1 MKEVHLIC
9 NAHIDPIWQWDWQ
22 EGAGVV
28 LSTFRSAVNLARDF
42 DYIFCHNEATVY
54 KYVEEYDPALFEEIR
69 ALIKAGK
76 WHIMGGWYLQP
87 DCNMPSGESMT
98 RQVLEGKRYFES
110 RFGVSPTTAINF
122 DSFGHS
128 RGLVQIIAKCGQ
140 DSYICCRPDSYA
152 CPEPA
157 RQFIWQGFDGSRI
170 KVMRAFDGGYS
181 SPMGNS
187 LNAIISKANAQP
199 EDTTLVLWGV
209 GNHGGGPSRKDLA
222 DIRDYMKEG
231 DELYLIHST
240 PEKFFASI
248 DPTAVYDRSLRISM
262 PGCYTSM
269 GKIKR
274 KHIQLENELYVA
286 EKMMSAA
293 CISGALSEYPEDAF
307 HTITEDLLN
316 AEFHDVLPGSCIQS
330 GEDNGLKLL
339 DHGLLEAE
347 RLKTRAF
354 FALCADQPVAAEGE
368 YPVLVY
374 NPTAQH
380 IRENVEFELM
390 LADQNWTDS
399 VTEITVKDADGNVV
413 PSQRVKEESNL
424 NLDWRKRVTFM
435 ADVPPMSMRRY
446 GAYARVTDRKQTPRT
461 DDLVFDNGRKR
472 VVIDRATGLL
482 SSFCLDGTEYVKDG
496 FSLCM
501 FDDNPDPWAMQPFQL
516 ARLGTGE
523 RAFVLMSEPDGV
535 FAGLAPISVIE
546 DGDIYLGVEAF
557 FKCDNTR
564 ARVLYKIYKNNDL
577 VDVDVTL
584 FLGDIDCFVK
594 LKVPFMQ
601 GGELL
606 GQTLFGT
613 ETLYTDARENVSQ
626 RFIAMQH
633 EGGLCTTLLN
643 NCLYGSHFEN
653 GALYLSLC
661 RGVSYCA
668 HPIPG
673 REIIPTDRFI
683 KKIDQGESAYSF
695 RLGVFDRDDLENAA
709 QRFNHKPYT
718 LNTFPTG
725 SAHPPIKPFSI
736 ALGNDAIS
744 LVTLKGADGETDAF
758 ILRLF
763 NNTPDQR
770 DAELALCNAT
780 LPLCYGPYEVKTV
793 IYKNGTL
800 TEADGLLI

>member
-1 MKEVHLIC
+1 MKQVHLIC

-42 DYIFCHNEATVY
+42 DYIFCHNEAAIY

-69 ALIKAGK
+69 ALVKTGK

-87 DCNMPSGESMT
+87 DCNMPSGESLV
-98 RQVLEGKRYFES
+98 RQVLEGKRYFS
-110 RFGVSPTTAINF
+110 DRFGIFPTTAINF

-152 CPEPA
+152 CPLPP
-157 RQFIWQGFDGSRI
+157 RQFFWEGFDGSRI
-170 KVMRAFDGGYS
+170 KVMRAYDGGYS
-181 SPMGNS
+181 SPMGKS
-187 LNAIISKANAQP
+187 LDSIVSKATMQP
-199 EDTTLVLWGV
+199 EDTVCVLWGV
-209 GNHGGGPSRKDLA
+209 GNHGGGPSRKDLT
-222 DIRDYMKEG
+222 DIQSYMQQG
-231 DELYLIHST
+231 DSLYLIHST
-240 PEKFFASI
+240 PEQFFANI
-248 DPTAVYDRSLRISM
+248 QPTEVFDSSLRISM

-274 KHIQLENELYVA
+274 KHVQLENELYVA
-286 EKMMSAA
+286 EKMLSAA
-293 CISGALSEYPEDAF
+293 CISGALDEYPEQKL
-307 HTITEDLLN
+307 HEITQDLLN

-354 FALCADQPVAAEGE
+354 FAMVLDQPVAAEGE

-380 IRENVEFELM
+380 ICENVEFELM

-399 VTEITVKDADGNVV
+399 VTEIIVKDAQGNVV
-413 PSQRVKEESNL
+413 PSQRIKEESNL
-424 NLDWRKRVTFM
+424 NLDWRKRVIFK

-446 GAYARVTDRKQTPRT
+446 GAYAKVTERTEKQVRE
-461 DDLVFDNGRKR
+461 DLIFDNGHKR

-482 SSFCLDGTEYVKDG
+482 SSFCLDGVEYVKDG
-496 FSLCM
+496 FGLCM
-501 FDDNPDPWAMQPFQL
+501 FDDNPDPWAMLPFQL
-516 ARLGTGE
+516 PRLGTGE
-523 RAFVLMSEPDGV
+523 RPFTLMQKPDGV
-535 FAGLAPISVIE
+535 FSGLSPISIIE
-546 DGDIYLGVEAF
+546 DGDVYLGVEALF
-557 FKCDNTR
+557 ICDNTR

-577 VDVDVTL
+577 VDVDVSL
-584 FLGDIDCFVK
+584 FLGDVDCFVK
-594 LKVPFMQ
+594 LKVPFTAQ
-601 GGELL
+601 GKLI
-606 GQTLFGT
+606 GQTVFGT
-613 ETLYTDARENVSQ
+613 EELYMDARENVSQ
-626 RFIAMQH
+626 RFIALDH
-633 EGGLCTTLLN
+633 GDHCTAVLN

-653 GALYLSLC
+653 NALYLSLV

-683 KKIDQGESAYSF
+683 KKIDQGESNYSF
-695 RLGVFDRDDLENAA
+695 RLGIFARDQLENAA
-709 QRFNHKPYT
+709 QRFNHKPYVF
-718 LNTFPTG
+718 NTFPTG
-725 SAHPPIKPFSI
+725 SAHAPIKPFEI
-736 ALGNDAIS
+736 NVGNDAIS
-744 LVTLKGADGETDAF
+744 LVTLKGADQDQGAF

-763 NNTPDQR
+763 NNTPS
-770 DAELALCNAT
+770 AKAAT
-780 LPLCYGPYEVKTV
+780 LTLCGASLPLSYTPYEVKTV

-800 TEADGLLI
+800 TESAQMII

>member
-1 MKEVHLIC
+1 MKQVHLIC

-22 EGAGVV
+22 EGVGVV
-28 LSTFRSAVNLARDF
+28 LSTFRSAVNLAHDF

-69 ALIKAGK
+69 ALVKTGK
-76 WHIMGGWYLQP
+76 WHVMGGWYLQP
-87 DCNMPSGESMT
+87 DCNMPSGESIT
-98 RQVLEGKRYFES
+98 RQILEGKRYFES
-110 RFGVSPTTAINF
+110 RFGITPTTAINF

-152 CPEPA
+152 CPQPA
-157 RQFIWQGFDGSRI
+157 RQFVWEGFDGSRI
-170 KVMRAFDGGYS
+170 KVMRAYDGGYGT
-181 SPMGNS
+181 PMGKS
-187 LNAIISKANAQP
+187 LDAIISKATAQP
-199 EDTTLVLWGV
+199 EDTVCVLWGV

-222 DIRDYMKEG
+222 DIQHYMAKG
-231 DELYLIHST
+231 DSLYLIHST
-240 PEKFFASI
+240 PEKFFAEI
-248 DPTAVYDRSLRISM
+248 HPTEIWRDSLRISM

-274 KHIQLENELYVA
+274 KHVMLENELYVA

-307 HTITEDLLN
+307 HIITEDLLS

-354 FALCADQPVAAEGE
+354 FALAADQPIAAEGE
-368 YPVLVY
+368 YPILVY

-380 IRENVEFELM
+380 VHENVCFELM

-399 VTEITVKDADGNVV
+399 VTEITIKDTDGNPV

-424 NLDWRKRVTFM
+424 NLDWRKRVIFM
-435 ADVPPMSMRRY
+435 ADVPPMSIRRY
-446 GAYARVTDRKQTPRT
+446 GAYARVTENKPAKKT
-461 DDLVFDNGRKR
+461 DDLVFDNGHKR
-472 VVIDRATGLL
+472 VVIDRRTGLL
-482 SSFCLDGTEYVKDG
+482 CSFCLDGKEYVKDAFG
-496 FSLCM
+496 LCM
-501 FDDNPDPWAMQPFQL
+501 FDDNPDPWAMLPFQL

-523 RAFVLMSEPDGV
+523 RPFALMQTPDGV
-535 FAGLAPISVIE
+535 FSGLSPISVIE
-546 DGDIYLGVEAF
+546 DGDIYLGVEALF
-557 FKCDNTR
+557 GCENTR

-584 FLGDIDCFVK
+584 FMGDIDRFVK
-594 LKVPFMQ
+594 LKIPFAN

-606 GQTLFGT
+606 GQTVFGT
-613 ETLYTDARENVSQ
+613 EPLYTDARENVSQ

-633 EGGLCTTLLN
+633 ADGNCTALIN
-643 NCLYGSHFEN
+643 SCLYGSHFEN

-683 KKIDQGESAYSF
+683 KKIDQGENAYSF
-695 RLGVFDRDDLENAA
+695 RLGVFGRDTLENAA
-709 QRFNHKPYT
+709 QCFNHKPFAF
-718 LNTFPTG
+718 NVFPTG
-725 SAHPPIKPFSI
+725 SAHPAIKPFAI
-736 ALGNDAIS
+736 DVGDGAIS
-744 LVTLKGADGETDAF
+744 LVTLKGADGDKDAF

-763 NNTPDQR
+763 NNTPDAR
-770 DAELALCNAT
+770 SAT
-780 LPLCYGPYEVKTV
+780 LTLCDSSLPLTYVPYEVKTV
-793 IYKNGTL
+793 IYKHGTL
-800 TEADGLLI
+800 TESVQMMI

>member
-22 EGAGVV
+22 EGVGCV
-28 LSTFRSAVNLARDF
+28 LSTFRSAVNLAGEF
-42 DYIFCHNEATVY
+42 DYIFCHNEATIY

-69 ALIKAGK
+69 ALVKAGK

-87 DCNMPSGESMT
+87 DCNMPGGESLT
-98 RQVLEGKRYFES
+98 RQILEGKRYFLD
-110 RFGVSPTTAINF
+110 RFGTFPTTAINF

-140 DSYICCRPDSYA
+140 DSYICCRPDPNA
-152 CPEPA
+152 CPPA
-157 RQFIWQGFDGSRI
+157 QRQFIWEGFDGSRI
-170 KVMRAFDGGYS
+170 KVMRAYDGGYS
-181 SPMGNS
+181 TPMGKS
-187 LNAIISKANAQP
+187 LDTILSKANAQP
-199 EDTTLVLWGV
+199 EDTVCVLWGV

-222 DIRDYMKEG
+222 DIRDYMQKGEG
-231 DELYLIHST
+231 VHLIHST
-240 PEKFFASI
+240 PEQFFASI
-248 DPTAVYDRSLRISM
+248 DPKCTLAQSLRISM

-274 KHIQLENELYVA
+274 KHVMLENELYVA
-286 EKMMSAA
+286 EKMLSAA
-293 CISGALSEYPEDAF
+293 CISGALSEYPEQKL
-307 HTITEDLLN
+307 HEITEDLLG

-347 RLKTRAF
+347 RLKMRAF
-354 FALCADQPVAAEGE
+354 FAMALDQSVAAEGE
-368 YPVLVY
+368 YPILVY

-380 IRENVEFELM
+380 VRENVEFELM

-399 VTEITVKDADGNVV
+399 VTEIYVKDESGNPI

-446 GAYARVTDRKQTPRT
+446 GAYAKVTERAPVKRT
-461 DDLVFDNGRKR
+461 DDLIFDNGRKR
-472 VVIDRATGLL
+472 VVIDRATGFLF
-482 SSFCLDGTEYVKDG
+482 SFALDGVEYVRDG

-501 FDDNPDPWAMQPFQL
+501 FDDNPDPWAMLPFQL
-516 ARLGTGE
+516 PRLGTGE
-523 RAFVLMSEPDGV
+523 RPFTLMQKPDGV

-546 DGDIYLGVEAF
+546 DGDIYMGVEALF
-557 FKCDNTR
+557 SCENTR

-584 FLGDIDCFVK
+584 FLGDIDRFVK
-594 LKVPFMQ
+594 LKVPFVNQ
-601 GGELL
+601 GELL
-606 GQTLFGT
+606 GQTAFGT
-613 ETLYTDARENVSQ
+613 EPLYTDARENVSQ

-633 EGGLCTTLLN
+633 ENSLCTAVLN

-653 GALYLSLC
+653 GALYLSLV

-683 KKIDQGESAYSF
+683 KKIDQGESSYSF
-695 RLGVFDRDDLENAA
+695 RLGVFAREQLENAA
-709 QRFNHKPYT
+709 QRFNHKPYV

-725 SAHPPIKPFSI
+725 SAHPATKPFSI
-736 ALGNDAIS
+736 ALGDDAVS
-744 LVTLKGADGETDAF
+744 LVTLKRADGTKDTY

-763 NNTPDQR
+763 NNTPDAR
-770 DAELALCNAT
+770 EAT
-780 LPLCYGPYEVKTV
+780 LTLCDASLPLTYTPYEVKTV
-793 IYKNGTL
+793 LYQNGTL

>member
-22 EGAGVV
+22 EGAGCV
-28 LSTFRSAVNLARDF
+28 LSTFRSAVNLAKDF
-42 DYIFCHNEATVY
+42 DYVFCHNEATIY

-69 ALIKAGK
+69 DLVKAGK

-87 DCNMPSGESMT
+87 DCNMPSGESLV
-98 RQVLEGKRYFES
+98 RQILEGKRYFES
-110 RFGVSPTTAINF
+110 RFGTFPTTAINF

-140 DSYICCRPDSYA
+140 DSYVCCRPDPNA
-152 CPEPA
+152 CPPDQ
-157 RQFIWQGFDGSRI
+157 RQFIWEGFDGSRI
-170 KVMRAFDGGYS
+170 KVMRAYDGGYS
-181 SPMGNS
+181 SPMGRS
-187 LNAIISKANAQP
+187 LESILAKANSQP
-199 EDTTLVLWGV
+199 EDTVCVLWGV

-222 DIRDYMKEG
+222 DIRDYMQKGEG
-231 DELYLIHST
+231 VHLIHST
-240 PEKFFASI
+240 PEQFFANI
-248 DPTAVYDRSLRISM
+248 DPESTLAQSLRISM

-274 KHIQLENELYVA
+274 KHVMLENELYMA
-286 EKMMSAA
+286 EKMLSAA
-293 CISGALSEYPEDAF
+293 CISGALADYPEQKL
-307 HTITEDLLN
+307 HEITEDLLN

-354 FALCADQPVAAEGE
+354 FAMALDQDVAAEGE

-399 VTEITVKDADGNVV
+399 VTEITVKDADGNVI
-413 PSQRVKEESNL
+413 PAQRVKEESNL

-446 GAYARVTDRKQTPRT
+446 GAYARVTERQEKPKSDN
-461 DDLVFDNGRKR
+461 LIFDNGRKR
-472 VVIDRATGLL
+472 VVIDRKTGLL
-482 SSFCLDGTEYVKDG
+482 SSFSLDGTEYVKDG
-496 FSLCM
+496 FGLCR

-516 ARLGTGE
+516 SRLGTGE
-523 RAFVLMSEPDGV
+523 RAFTLMQKPDGV
-535 FAGLAPISVIE
+535 FAGLSPISVIE
-546 DGDIYLGVEAF
+546 DGDIYMGVEALF
-557 FKCDNTR
+557 SCDNTR

-584 FLGDIDCFVK
+584 FLGDVDCFVK
-594 LKVPFMQ
+594 LKVPFSAKGQ
-601 GGELL
+601 LI
-606 GQTLFGT
+606 GQTVFGT
-613 ETLYTDARENVSQ
+613 EELYTDARENVSQ
-626 RFIAMQH
+626 RFIALDDGQK
-633 EGGLCTTLLN
+633 CTAVLN
-643 NCLYGSHFEN
+643 NCLYGSHFES
-653 GALYLSLC
+653 GALYLSLV

-668 HPIPG
+668 HPIG
-673 REIIPTDRFI
+673 DREIIPTDRFI
-683 KKIDQGESAYSF
+683 KKIDQGESNYSF
-695 RLGVFDRDDLENAA
+695 RLGVFARDELENAA
-709 QRFNHKPYT
+709 QRFNHKPYV

-725 SAHPPIKPFSI
+725 SAHPATKPFSI
-736 ALGNDAIS
+736 DLGDHAIS
-744 LVTLKGADGETDAF
+744 LVTLKRADDTKDTY

-763 NNTPDQR
+763 NNTPNTK
-770 DAELALCNAT
+770 ETVLTLCGAT
-780 LPLCYGPYEVKTV
+780 IPLTYVPYEVKTV
-793 IYKNGTL
+793 LYK
-800 TEADGLLI
+800 DGELRQSPQLFI